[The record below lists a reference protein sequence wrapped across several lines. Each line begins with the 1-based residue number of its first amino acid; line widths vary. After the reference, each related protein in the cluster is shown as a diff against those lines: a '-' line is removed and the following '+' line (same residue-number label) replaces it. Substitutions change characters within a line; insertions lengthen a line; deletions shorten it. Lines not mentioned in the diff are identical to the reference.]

1 MICIVACGSNKV
13 PQIESMVA
21 KAGHDTQIIAL
32 NDIAITDL
40 ASFDAFILSGAPI
53 LLSQVGFSD
62 YADAINMIIK
72 QNKPT
77 LGICFG
83 HQAIAMHFGAL
94 VFMSNE
100 CRTDEII
107 HIQSSSI
114 LFESLVNPVVFNQDH
129 CEEASVPAE
138 FIHLA
143 SSATCQNEAMQ
154 HSSLPIY
161 GIQFHP
167 ETSGDNGQVLFNNF
181 LASI

>member
-13 PQIESMVA
+13 PHILTMVES
-21 KAGHDTQIIAL
+21 AGHKAKIIPIE
-32 NDIAITDL
+32 DISTDDL
-40 ASFDAFILSGAPI
+40 TLFDAFILSGAPI
-53 LLSQVGFSD
+53 LLSEVGFND
-62 YADAINMIIK
+62 YADAINSILL

-83 HQAIAMHFGAL
+83 HQAIAMHFGAE

-100 CRTDEII
+100 CRTNETI
-107 HIQSSSI
+107 HIQHSNL
-114 LFESLVNPVVFNQDH
+114 LFESLENPAVFNQDH
-129 CEEASVPAE
+129 CEEATIPAN

-143 SSATCQNEAMQ
+143 SSSSCENEAMQ
-154 HSSLPIY
+154 HTSLPIY

-181 LASI
+181 LSSF